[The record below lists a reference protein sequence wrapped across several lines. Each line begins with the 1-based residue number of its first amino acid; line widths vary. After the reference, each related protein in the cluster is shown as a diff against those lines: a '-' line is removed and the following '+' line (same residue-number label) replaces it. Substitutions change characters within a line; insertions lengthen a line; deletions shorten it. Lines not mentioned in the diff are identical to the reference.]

1 MKVDKLGG
9 SKMSMR
15 MLMSVSW
22 VTSYFDTHGVG
33 ATQHLDPMEWV
44 KFKVETFVKDSLGAS
59 KPSSL

>member
-1 MKVDKLGG
+1 
-9 SKMSMR
+9 MSMR